1 LFETAKRNR
10 TLLLS
15 TSLLLAFESAELT
28 FSNEVEFLPSKS
40 DALQGLQVKLGEALQ
55 EVLMVREVSLR

>member
-1 LFETAKRNR
+1 
-10 TLLLS
+10 
-15 TSLLLAFESAELT
+15 LLAFESAELT
-28 FSNEVEFLPSKS
+28 FSNEVEFLSSKS